1 MKIKE
6 VFQPSIL
13 ISEVFYPYVDKDD
26 QLVRLVEWAAKQ
38 RFYTGVEIGAVYD
51 AANRKTE
58 EGYWRRMV
66 SC

>member
-38 RFYTGVEIGAVYD
+38 RFYTGVEIGAV
-51 AANRKTE
+51 
-58 EGYWRRMV
+58 
-66 SC
+66 